1 MLGKLEI
8 RTDLLVSIH
17 RIDELTQSTLFR
29 KTEFVLYILV
39 SNSPVYLYL
48 LFYFF
53 IDYNFLKKYA
63 MKILENR
70 TVAVI

>member
-39 SNSPVYLYL
+39 SNSPVFIPT
-48 LFYFF
+48 FYFF
-53 IDYNFLKKYA
+53 IDFLLIINF
-63 MKILENR
+63 
-70 TVAVI
+70 

>member
-39 SNSPVYLYL
+39 SNSPVSIPT
-48 LFYFF
+48 FYFF

>member
-39 SNSPVYLYL
+39 SNSPVFIPT
-48 LFYFF
+48 FYFF
-53 IDYNFLKKYA
+53 IDYKFLKKYA

>member
-1 MLGKLEI
+1 MN
-8 RTDLLVSIH
+8 S
-17 RIDELTQSTLFR
+17 QSTLFR

-39 SNSPVYLYL
+39 SNSPVFIPT
-48 LFYFF
+48 FYFF